1 MTEMRAAVRWA
12 LIMVWDNLAL
22 MFFRRPSPYD
32 RLPSFSNRMTT
43 YTHGRAV
50 HYEIHYFT
58 TIATAVGRYNNNN
71 NIILKF
77 QSRIAYRRVSFV
89 TNRQSHQIRCK
100 FKTSE
105 STPGHDL
112 YPASDVR

>member
-1 MTEMRAAVRWA
+1 MRAAVRWA
-12 LIMVWDNLAL
+12 LIMVWDNLAP

-32 RLPSFSNRMTT
+32 RLPSFSNRIIT
-43 YTHGRAV
+43 YTHGRPRTLQNTLF
-50 HYEIHYFT
+50 Y
-58 TIATAVGRYNNNN
+58 TIATVVGRYNNNN

-77 QSRIAYRRVSFV
+77 QTRIAYRRVSLV
-89 TNRQSHQIRCK
+89 TNRQSRQIRRK